1 MVTFN
6 QYLKQNTCIG
16 MQTNVITTRVN
27 HEGLS
32 TFESLLDFDEKSIK
46 ALQTACKEAVPAIM
60 ADPANN
66 IAAQAAI
73 PGVSIPSKYILR
85 LTEAVHAAHYYNDE
99 ISSYCDDN

>member
-16 MQTNVITTRVN
+16 MLTNAITTQVN
-27 HEGLS
+27 HECLS
-32 TFESLLDFDEKSIK
+32 TYESLLDFDTKSIK
-46 ALQTACKEAVPAIM
+46 ALQTACKEAVPAIT

-73 PGVSIPSKYILR
+73 PGVSIPSKCILR